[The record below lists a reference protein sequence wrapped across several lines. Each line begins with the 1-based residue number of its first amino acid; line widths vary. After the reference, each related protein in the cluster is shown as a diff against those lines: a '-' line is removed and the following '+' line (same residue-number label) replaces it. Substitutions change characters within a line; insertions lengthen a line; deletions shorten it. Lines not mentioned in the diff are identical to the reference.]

1 MMALIAGLHWAHP
14 WAWLLLG
21 VPAGLMLRSRR
32 ARGARARQAL
42 AYADAHMQVWALR
55 SGLPRLGFWRGL
67 AEAMPWLL
75 LAAALAGPRQ
85 LLARDPAGMPRAE
98 HRLPLM
104 VVLQLP
110 ARHDGTL
117 AASRMALHD
126 LQRRLRGER
135 MGLVVYGQGAGLLL
149 PCTDDAALF
158 DDFLDRAGPALLD
171 ADPGDGLPG
180 ALLLARRELL
190 REAGPSRAVLLVA
203 GGSASGPGEQRAL
216 RAQAQA
222 LEAARLPL
230 FLLWTGPGE
239 IDSALAALAR
249 RSGGASAR
257 LGSPEAWTLL
267 YRQGIARLPSDP
279 ARPGS
284 VAAWRDLYALP
295 LAAAMLLLLL
305 LQLPAPRR
313 AGAGGVPALLLA
325 AALGLPLLPGA
336 LPRARAAEAPAR
348 LDAARQAWEAWS
360 RQDYAACGRLYT
372 ALSGFDAR
380 MGEGDCAYRAG
391 RWPEAVAAFRRAMLD
406 APGDRRRALAL
417 YNLGNAAFH
426 VQGGLR
432 EALDAYRASL
442 RLQPADP
449 AALRNLRLAQAQ
461 WTEEHPESAI
471 AAMRKRGAPLDR
483 ARFGD
488 TTDTTPSRMP
498 AHRGQAP
505 QVYQDQRL
513 QAGGRLRARD
523 APSGSATQGLRL
535 DPRELRA
542 ARRGLRL
549 LHDHRGEL
557 LRALLRQDSRE
568 AVDLQRD
575 AKSAAQRAATQRGAS
590 PEVPSAAA
598 RFSANASVNALVSA
612 SAGSAR

>member
-1 MMALIAGLHWAHP
+1 MMPLLAGLHWAHP
-14 WAWLLLG
+14 WAWLVLG
-21 VPAGLMLRSRR
+21 VPAGLTLRRRR
-32 ARGARARQAL
+32 ARSARAREAL
-42 AYADAHMQVWALR
+42 AYVDAHMQVWALR
-55 SGLPRLGFWRGL
+55 PGLPRPHPWRRL
-67 AEAMPWLL
+67 AEAMAWLL

-117 AASRMALHD
+117 AASRMALHA

-135 MGLVVYGQGAGLLL
+135 IGLVVYRQGAGLLL

-158 DDFLDRAGPALLD
+158 DDFLDRAGPALLG

-180 ALLLARRELL
+180 ALLLARRELS
-190 REAGPSRAVLLVA
+190 REGGPSRALLLVA
-203 GGSASGPGEQRAL
+203 GASASGPGEQRAL
-216 RAQAQA
+216 QRQAHA

-230 FLLWTGPGE
+230 FLLWTGPGD
-239 IDSALAALAR
+239 IDPALAALAR
-249 RSGGASAR
+249 HSGGASAR
-257 LGSPEAWTLL
+257 LGSPEAWTRL
-267 YRQGIARLPSDP
+267 YRQGIARLPSDA
-279 ARPGS
+279 ARPGR
-284 VAAWRDLYALP
+284 VAAWRELYGLP

-305 LQLPAPRR
+305 LHLPAPRR
-313 AGAGGVPALLLA
+313 ARAGSGPALLLA
-325 AALGLPLLPGA
+325 AALGLPMLAGA

-348 LDAARQAWEAWS
+348 ADAARQAWKAWEAWS
-360 RQDYAACGRLYT
+360 RQDYAACGRLY
-372 ALSGFDAR
+372 AGIPGFYAR
-380 MGEGDCAYRAG
+380 IGEGDCAYRAG

-442 RLQPADP
+442 VLRPADP

-461 WTEEHPESAI
+461 WAEEHPERAI
-471 AAMRKRGAPLDR
+471 AAMRKRGAPLDQS
-483 ARFGD
+483 RFGD

-498 AHRGQAP
+498 ARRGQAP
-505 QVYQDQRL
+505 QGYQDQRL

-523 APSGSATQGLRL
+523 PQAGSATGSLRL

-542 ARRGLRL
+542 ARRGLGL

-557 LRALLRQDSRE
+557 LRALLRQDSRD
-568 AVDLQRD
+568 AVDLQRE
-575 AKSAAQRAATQRGAS
+575 AMRSARGGATPRAAFPGA
-590 PEVPSAAA
+590 PIAAA
-598 RFSANASVNALVSA
+598 RFPAKASVNRAA
-612 SAGSAR
+612 EGAP